1 MHKENA
7 MYDFDRPRN
16 APREGDVRIPAGC
29 AIAAIMDRSGA
40 RHDGSDILRSIAL
53 MHDRSN
59 GLGGGFAAYGI
70 YPEYEELYA
79 FHIMYESDEARRE
92 TEAYL
97 DTYFMSEKQ
106 ERIPTE
112 PVASIKNPPDIWRY
126 FAAPHPMRLAASGLD
141 EAEYTMAH
149 VFHINGKIDGA
160 FVASSGKNMGAFKGV
175 GYPEDIGAFY
185 RICDYDAWAWT
196 AHGRFPTNTPGW
208 WGGAHPFTLLN
219 WSVVHN
225 GEISSY
231 DANRRYVEQ
240 FGYDCELQTDTEVI
254 TYLFDLL
261 SRRHGLSP
269 ELAAHIMT
277 APAWDEIDAMD
288 AADAA
293 FETALRTTY
302 ASALVNG
309 PFSVILGSSEG
320 LLAIN
325 DRLKLRALMAAEKG
339 SMVYMA
345 SEQAAIELVCPDAEN
360 MRAIGGGEPFVVQLD
375 SVVAAKAAAD
385 ERVMDHDATVRKH
398 FSPSARDKDQCR
410 HACGHAQADGGDG
423 AGERLHDVVERKA
436 GLDLAARA
444 VDEHLD
450 GSDGVGALQ
459 VEQAPDEDGG
469 RLGVDGAA
477 KLQLAVGKHL
487 VTHVEAADAL
497 AGLLQD
503 LRLVK
508 GVDGFAHGKLLPEVW
523 PVAGARPDGVL
534 AAAMVGCH
542 TCRESSLGC
551 GASAA
556 CVWAVSVTR
565 TLAHRPDVCASF
577 FWREGPSFGRRK
589 YRPGCPPVNTQVGF
603 SRQMTAN
610 PDLGIRFWTPNSVFV
625 AAPFCV
631 GSIL

>member
-1 MHKENA
+1 
-7 MYDFDRPRN
+7 MYDFDRPRTARPDAAGTGPVAGSARLAPCDRHPR

-240 FGYDCELQTDTEVI
+240 FGYDCDAADRHRGHHLPVRSAEPPPRAHAGAGRPHHDRAGLGRD
-254 TYLFDLL
+254 
-261 SRRHGLSP
+261 RRHGTVASRLRNRSAHHLR
-269 ELAAHIMT
+269 ERTRERAA
-277 APAWDEIDAMD
+277 
-288 AADAA
+288 
-293 FETALRTTY
+293 
-302 ASALVNG
+302 
-309 PFSVILGSSEG
+309 FSVILGSSEG

-385 ERVMDHDATVRKH
+385 TDAENDPH
-398 FSPSARDKDQCR
+398 NAP
-410 HACGHAQADGGDG
+410 
-423 AGERLHDVVERKA
+423 
-436 GLDLAARA
+436 LA
-444 VDEHLD
+444 H
-450 GSDGVGALQ
+450 
-459 VEQAPDEDGG
+459 
-469 RLGVDGAA
+469 
-477 KLQLAVGKHL
+477 
-487 VTHVEAADAL
+487 
-497 AGLLQD
+497 
-503 LRLVK
+503 
-508 GVDGFAHGKLLPEVW
+508 EV
-523 PVAGARPDGVL
+523 GVL
-534 AAAMVGCH
+534 
-542 TCRESSLGC
+542 
-551 GASAA
+551 
-556 CVWAVSVTR
+556 
-565 TLAHRPDVCASF
+565 P
-577 FWREGPSFGRRK
+577 RRK
-589 YRPGCPPVNTQVGF
+589 E
-603 SRQMTAN
+603 A
-610 PDLGIRFWTPNSVFV
+610 
-625 AAPFCV
+625 
-631 GSIL
+631 

>member
-141 EAEYTMAH
+141 EAEYTMQH
-149 VFHINGKIDGA
+149 VFHINTAIPGA

-261 SRRHGLSP
+261 SRRHGLTP

-277 APAWDEIDAMD
+277 APAWDEIDAMEP
-288 AADAA
+288 ADAA

-385 ERVMDHDATVRKH
+385 
-398 FSPSARDKDQCR
+398 
-410 HACGHAQADGGDG
+410 
-423 AGERLHDVVERKA
+423 
-436 GLDLAARA
+436 
-444 VDEHLD
+444 
-450 GSDGVGALQ
+450 
-459 VEQAPDEDGG
+459 
-469 RLGVDGAA
+469 
-477 KLQLAVGKHL
+477 
-487 VTHVEAADAL
+487 ADAENDPHNAPL
-497 AGLLQD
+497 A
-503 LRLVK
+503 
-508 GVDGFAHGKLLPEVW
+508 HEV
-523 PVAGARPDGVL
+523 GVL
-534 AAAMVGCH
+534 
-542 TCRESSLGC
+542 
-551 GASAA
+551 
-556 CVWAVSVTR
+556 
-565 TLAHRPDVCASF
+565 P
-577 FWREGPSFGRRK
+577 RRK
-589 YRPGCPPVNTQVGF
+589 E
-603 SRQMTAN
+603 A
-610 PDLGIRFWTPNSVFV
+610 
-625 AAPFCV
+625 
-631 GSIL
+631 

>member
-1 MHKENA
+1 

-269 ELAAHIMT
+269 ELGAHIMT
-277 APAWDEIDAMD
+277 APAWDEIDAMEP
-288 AADAA
+288 ADAA

-385 ERVMDHDATVRKH
+385 
-398 FSPSARDKDQCR
+398 
-410 HACGHAQADGGDG
+410 
-423 AGERLHDVVERKA
+423 
-436 GLDLAARA
+436 
-444 VDEHLD
+444 
-450 GSDGVGALQ
+450 
-459 VEQAPDEDGG
+459 
-469 RLGVDGAA
+469 
-477 KLQLAVGKHL
+477 
-487 VTHVEAADAL
+487 ADAENDPHNAPL
-497 AGLLQD
+497 A
-503 LRLVK
+503 
-508 GVDGFAHGKLLPEVW
+508 HEV
-523 PVAGARPDGVL
+523 GVL
-534 AAAMVGCH
+534 
-542 TCRESSLGC
+542 
-551 GASAA
+551 
-556 CVWAVSVTR
+556 
-565 TLAHRPDVCASF
+565 P
-577 FWREGPSFGRRK
+577 RRK
-589 YRPGCPPVNTQVGF
+589 E
-603 SRQMTAN
+603 A
-610 PDLGIRFWTPNSVFV
+610 
-625 AAPFCV
+625 
-631 GSIL
+631 

>member
-1 MHKENA
+1 MVFMLKEG
-7 MYDFDRPRN
+7 
-16 APREGDVRIPAGC
+16 EVRIPSGC
-29 AIAAIMDRSGA
+29 AISGVFHKDGRRENGSGIVAGIAA
-40 RHDGSDILRSIAL
+40 
-53 MHDRSN
+53 MHERSN

-385 ERVMDHDATVRKH
+385 
-398 FSPSARDKDQCR
+398 
-410 HACGHAQADGGDG
+410 
-423 AGERLHDVVERKA
+423 
-436 GLDLAARA
+436 
-444 VDEHLD
+444 
-450 GSDGVGALQ
+450 
-459 VEQAPDEDGG
+459 
-469 RLGVDGAA
+469 
-477 KLQLAVGKHL
+477 
-487 VTHVEAADAL
+487 ADAENDPHNAPL
-497 AGLLQD
+497 A
-503 LRLVK
+503 
-508 GVDGFAHGKLLPEVW
+508 HEV
-523 PVAGARPDGVL
+523 GVL
-534 AAAMVGCH
+534 
-542 TCRESSLGC
+542 
-551 GASAA
+551 
-556 CVWAVSVTR
+556 
-565 TLAHRPDVCASF
+565 P
-577 FWREGPSFGRRK
+577 RRK
-589 YRPGCPPVNTQVGF
+589 E
-603 SRQMTAN
+603 A
-610 PDLGIRFWTPNSVFV
+610 
-625 AAPFCV
+625 
-631 GSIL
+631 

>member
-1 MHKENA
+1 

-254 TYLFDLL
+254 TDLFDLL
-261 SRRHGLSP
+261 SRRHRLTP

-288 AADAA
+288 PSQAA

-385 ERVMDHDATVRKH
+385 
-398 FSPSARDKDQCR
+398 
-410 HACGHAQADGGDG
+410 
-423 AGERLHDVVERKA
+423 
-436 GLDLAARA
+436 
-444 VDEHLD
+444 
-450 GSDGVGALQ
+450 
-459 VEQAPDEDGG
+459 
-469 RLGVDGAA
+469 
-477 KLQLAVGKHL
+477 
-487 VTHVEAADAL
+487 ADAENDPHNAPL
-497 AGLLQD
+497 A
-503 LRLVK
+503 
-508 GVDGFAHGKLLPEVW
+508 HEV
-523 PVAGARPDGVL
+523 GVL
-534 AAAMVGCH
+534 
-542 TCRESSLGC
+542 
-551 GASAA
+551 
-556 CVWAVSVTR
+556 
-565 TLAHRPDVCASF
+565 P
-577 FWREGPSFGRRK
+577 RRK
-589 YRPGCPPVNTQVGF
+589 E
-603 SRQMTAN
+603 A
-610 PDLGIRFWTPNSVFV
+610 
-625 AAPFCV
+625 
-631 GSIL
+631 